1 MPTTSSNLESL
12 YKPLWLTYGLVP
24 LLAGLDKFLNLL
36 ADWPKYLSPMVAGL
50 LPVSAQTFMYA
61 VGIIEILV
69 GLMVLTRWTRL
80 GAWIAA
86 AWLVLIALN
95 LVTLGLYDI
104 AVRDAVHAVAPATA
118 VGVAV
123 EGATAPKAWNQIG
136 SDRRRNSSALPCSTT
151 IQLAISAEIV
161 TMRSNSQRGAWPP

>member
-1 MPTTSSNLESL
+1 MQPNTNLESL

-36 ADWPKYLSPMVAGL
+36 ADWPKYVSPLVADL
-50 LPVSAQTFMYA
+50 LPFPAQTLMYA

-69 GLMVLTRWTRL
+69 GLMVLTRWTRI

-95 LVTLGLYDI
+95 LVTLGMFDI
-104 AVRDAVHAVAPATA
+104 AVRDLAMAVGAYTLARLAELRQEAPAAVHAPRLGESRA
-118 VGVAV
+118 
-123 EGATAPKAWNQIG
+123 
-136 SDRRRNSSALPCSTT
+136 
-151 IQLAISAEIV
+151 
-161 TMRSNSQRGAWPP
+161 